1 MHILV
6 FKGGLLLDL
15 WQTIPLYGSVVNVL
29 SVVAGSLAGF
39 MLRRHVNEDIMK
51 LPMQCL
57 GMFTVSIG
65 MGMALKTQNLLI
77 VVFSLC
83 AGSIVGGLLDIDGRV
98 ERAAGRM
105 QKRFKSFDSNFSQG
119 VMAATLIFCVGSMA
133 VLGSFEEGLGSY
145 PTLLLTKSMMD
156 GLMSVALAASL
167 GLSVAFAAVPVF
179 IYQGSLTLAARFIQP
194 FMTGAATIEMTATGG
209 VMLIG
214 VGLSILGLVKMK
226 LMNVLPALAAA
237 VVLARIFLG

>member
-1 MHILV
+1 MN
-6 FKGGLLLDL
+6 L

-29 SVVAGSLAGF
+29 AVAAGSLAGF
-39 MLRRHVNEDIMK
+39 TLRRRVDEEIMK

-57 GMFTVSIG
+57 GVSTVSIG
-65 MGMALKTQNLLI
+65 MGMALKTQNMLI

-83 AGSIVGGLLDIDGRV
+83 AGSIVGGLLDIDGRI
-98 ERAAGRM
+98 ERAAGRI
-105 QKRFKSFDSNFSQG
+105 QNRFKSLDSNFSQG

-133 VLGSFEEGLGSY
+133 VLGSFEEGLGGY

-167 GLSVAFAAVPVF
+167 GLSVAFSAVPVF
-179 IYQGSLTLAARFIQP
+179 VYQGVLTLAARFIQP
-194 FMTGAATIEMTATGG
+194 LMTEAATAEMTATGG

-226 LMNVLPALAAA
+226 LMNALPALVVA
-237 VVLARIFLG
+237 VALARIFLR

>member
-1 MHILV
+1 MN
-6 FKGGLLLDL
+6 L

-29 SVVAGSLAGF
+29 AVVAGSLAGYA
-39 MLRRHVNEDIMK
+39 LRRHVNEEIMK

-57 GMFTVSIG
+57 GLFTVSIG

-83 AGSIVGGLLDIDGRV
+83 AGSIVGGLLDIDGRI
-98 ERAAGRM
+98 ELAAGRI
-105 QKRFKSFDSNFSQG
+105 QKRFKSLDSNFSQG
-119 VMAATLIFCVGSMA
+119 VMAATLIFCVGSIA
-133 VLGSFEEGLGSY
+133 VLGSFEEGLGGY

-167 GLSVAFAAVPVF
+167 GLSVAFSAVPVF
-179 IYQGSLTLAARFIQP
+179 VYQGALTLAARFIQP
-194 FMTGAATIEMTATGG
+194 LMTEAATREMTAAGG

-214 VGLSILGLVKMK
+214 VGLSILGLVKIR
-226 LMNVLPALAAA
+226 LMNALPALVVA
-237 VVLARIFLG
+237 VALARIFLR